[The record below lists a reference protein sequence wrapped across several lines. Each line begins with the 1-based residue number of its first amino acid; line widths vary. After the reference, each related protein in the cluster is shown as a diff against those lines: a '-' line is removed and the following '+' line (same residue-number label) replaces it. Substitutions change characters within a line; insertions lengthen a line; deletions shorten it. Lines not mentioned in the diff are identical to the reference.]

1 MHAMEPRE
9 VLSLDDI
16 NLSDVAF
23 WDRPHKERDEAFRL
37 LRRERPLAFFE
48 EPELEPSVAL
58 LIPRGPG
65 YWAVT
70 RHSDVSEVSRHP
82 EIYGSGK
89 GATSI
94 QDMPEELLE
103 YFGSLVNTDDPRH
116 AQLRR
121 IVSAAFSPRT
131 IKRVAERIELLAEK
145 VIDDVAER
153 GECDFVVDIA
163 ARLPL
168 EVICDLMG
176 ISPSDYQTVLHASN
190 VIVNTTNAAIGAGD
204 LEYTPD
210 GPDLLTSLLESA
222 QALTSLVTELAE
234 YRRGTPA
241 DDVTSS
247 LVNANVDGESLTP
260 AEVASFFILLVVA
273 GNDTARNTMS
283 NGLLAFSQ
291 FPEQR
296 ALWKA
301 DPEGIGRTGVDEM
314 VRWCS
319 PIVWMRRTVREPTVL
334 AGEKLEVGDK
344 LLLYYNSANR
354 DEDAFDRAYEFDAR
368 RSPNPHVGFGA
379 IGPHFCLGAPL
390 ARIEIDVMFRQL
402 FERLPDI
409 ESVGEPDRLRS
420 TFINGI
426 KHLDCAF
433 TPKRASDRS
442 DDPENG

>member
-1 MHAMEPRE
+1 MEPRE
-9 VLSLDDI
+9 VLSLDEI

-23 WDRPHKERDEAFRL
+23 WDRPYEERDGAFRL
-37 LRRERPLAFFE
+37 LRRERPMAFFE
-48 EPELEPSVAL
+48 EPELDSAVAL
-58 LIPRGPG
+58 FIPKGPG
-65 YWAVT
+65 YRAVT
-70 RHSDVSEVSRHP
+70 RHTDVSEVSRHP
-82 EIYGSGK
+82 EIFGSGK

-121 IVSAAFSPRT
+121 IVSMAFSPRT
-131 IKRVAERIELLAEK
+131 IKRITERIQLLAAK
-145 VIDDVAER
+145 IIDEVAER
-153 GECDFVVDIA
+153 GECDFVLDIA

-176 ISPSDYQTVLHASN
+176 IPPSDHQTVLYASN
-190 VIVNTTNAAIGAGD
+190 VIVNSTNAAIGAGD

-210 GPDLLTSLLESA
+210 GPDVLTTFLESA
-222 QALTSLVTELAE
+222 QVLTSLVTDLAE
-234 YRRGTPA
+234 FRRKTPA

-247 LVNANVDGESLTP
+247 LVSANIDGESLTP
-260 AEVASFFILLVVA
+260 PEVASFFILLVVA

-283 NGLLAFSQ
+283 NGLLALTEH
-291 FPEQR
+291 PEQR
-296 ALWKA
+296 ALWMA
-301 DPEGIGRTGVDEM
+301 DPTGIATTGVDEM

-319 PIVWMRRTVREPTVL
+319 PIVWMRRTVRVPTVL
-334 AGEKLEVGDK
+334 AGEKLEPGDK

-354 DEDAFDRAYEFDAR
+354 DEDVFDNAYLFDAR

-390 ARIEIDVMFRQL
+390 ARIEIGVMYRQL

-409 ESVGEPDRLRS
+409 VSVGEPDRLRS

-426 KHLDCAF
+426 KHLNCAF
-433 TPKRASDRS
+433 TPSRVSERAR
-442 DDPENG
+442 

>member
-1 MHAMEPRE
+1 MEPRE
-9 VLSLDDI
+9 VLSLDEI

-23 WDRPHKERDEAFRL
+23 WDRPYEERDGALRL

-48 EPELEPSVAL
+48 EPELDPAVAL
-58 LIPRGPG
+58 FIPRGPG
-65 YWAVT
+65 YRAVT
-70 RHSDVSEVSRHP
+70 RHADVAEVSRHP

-94 QDMPEELLE
+94 QDIPDELLE

-116 AQLRR
+116 TQLRR

-131 IKRVAERIELLAEK
+131 IRRIAERIEVLAGHI
-145 VIDDVAER
+145 IDRVAER
-153 GECDFVVDIA
+153 GECDFVVDVA

-176 ISPSDYQTVLHASN
+176 IAPSDYQTVLSASN
-190 VIVNTTNAAIGAGD
+190 VIVNSTNAAVGAGD

-210 GPDLLTSLLESA
+210 GPDVLTTLLASA
-222 QALTSLVTELAE
+222 QELTSLVTELAE
-234 YRRGTPA
+234 FRRATPA

-247 LVNANVDGESLTP
+247 LVNANIEGEALTP

-283 NGLLAFSQ
+283 SGLLALTQ
-291 FPEQR
+291 YPEQR
-296 ALWKA
+296 ARWQS
-301 DPEGIGRTGVDEM
+301 DPSGVTATAVEEM

-319 PIVWMRRTVREPTVL
+319 PVIWMRRTVRHSSVL
-334 AGEKLEVGDK
+334 AGEKLEPGDK
-344 LLLYYNSANR
+344 LLLYYLSANR
-354 DEDAFDRAYEFDAR
+354 DEDVFDNAYEFDVR
-368 RSPNPHVGFGA
+368 RAPNPHVGFGA

-390 ARIEIDVMFRQL
+390 ARIQIGVMYRQL
-402 FERLPDI
+402 LERLPDI
-409 ESVGEPDRLRS
+409 VSVGEPDRQRS

-426 KHLDCAF
+426 KHLRCAF
-433 TPKRASDRS
+433 TPA
-442 DDPENG
+442 